1 MIEPLEVGLVSY
13 EDFLATDGHR
23 LRRLLVAHYGVEVG
37 TEVTSDTLAWAWEHW
52 DELAPVADRKSVV

>member
-23 LRRLLVAHYGVEVG
+23 LRRLLVAHYGLDIG
-37 TEVTSDTLAWAWEHW
+37 T
-52 DELAPVADRKSVV
+52 